1 MRHPKSVGEQSTII
15 DDYQNGGGGIDR
27 SGDIK
32 VSFGFPNAA
41 NAHADARDT
50 PRA

>member
-1 MRHPKSVGEQSTII
+1 MSHPKSVGEQSTMI
-15 DDYQNGGGGIDR
+15 DDYQNGVASIGAE
-27 SGDIK
+27 IK